1 MNSLALQDILKRPGA
16 IAVPGICDA
25 LSLKLAQISGF
36 QAAFLSGAGL
46 SMSRYGRPD
55 LGFVGLNELTETV
68 AAMTEATDVPL
79 IVDIDTGF
87 GNALNVSRTVK
98 LLERAGAAAL
108 QMEDQTAPK
117 RCGHLSGKS
126 VIAKSEMAGKIRAAV
141 DARSSDETLIFAR
154 TDALGVH
161 GIDDALD
168 RGEAYLEAGADALFI
183 EAPKNIA
190 QMKRIS
196 QRFGSRIPLIHNL
209 VEGGKSP
216 VQSKSDVEVI
226 GYKIALF
233 PLAFM
238 HAAIPA
244 GRAILNHLFDTGQT
258 KSWPGA
264 HDDLSDLNRYV
275 ELQRWLDMSEE
286 FI

>member
-1 MNSLALQDILKRPGA
+1 MNRSTLPDILKRPGA
-16 IAVPGICDA
+16 IAVPGIYDA
-25 LSLKLAQISGF
+25 LSLKITQDAGF

-55 LGFVGLNELTETV
+55 LGFVGLSELADTV
-68 AAMTEATDVPL
+68 AAMTETTDLPL

-126 VIAKSEMAGKIRAAV
+126 VISKSEMTGKIQAAV

-161 GIDDALD
+161 GIEDALD
-168 RGEAYLEAGADALFI
+168 RGEAFLEAGADALFI
-183 EAPKNIA
+183 EAPKDIS

-196 QRFGSRIPLIHNL
+196 EQFGTRIPLIHNL
-209 VEGGKSP
+209 VEGGNSP
-216 VQSKSDVEVI
+216 VNSNSEVSDL
-226 GYKIALF
+226 GYKISLF

-244 GRAILNHLFDTGQT
+244 GQDILTHLKDKGNTEY
-258 KSWPGA
+258 WPGKHA
-264 HDDLSDLNRYV
+264 SLGDLNQITGLPDWLKKSERY
-275 ELQRWLDMSEE
+275 S
-286 FI
+286 